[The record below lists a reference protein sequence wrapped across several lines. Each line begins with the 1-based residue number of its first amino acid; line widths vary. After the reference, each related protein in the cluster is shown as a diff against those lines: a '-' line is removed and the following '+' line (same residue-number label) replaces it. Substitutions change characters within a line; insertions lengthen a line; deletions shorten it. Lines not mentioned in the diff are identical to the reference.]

1 VSDPSDL
8 GDHEDVEIVL
18 LPDGRVR
25 LHAVCKPGQDPAE
38 CEARIQA
45 MVEAL
50 GVPAEGVERVV
61 SQGEGDPQDP
71 STPSS

>member
-1 VSDPSDL
+1 MSDSNDL

-45 MVEAL
+45 VVEAL
-50 GVPAEGVERVV
+50 GVPVEGVERVV
-61 SQGEGDPQDP
+61 SHEDP
-71 STPSS
+71 SAGD